1 MQLDKIIS
9 DIVKNG
15 DKTTLKNLITLLS
28 IIKGDKDTISNISS
42 FLEFCKDYN
51 SKPQNSKEQKPS
63 QTTQKPVRESVLPQV
78 RPQQKPV
85 QKAPQIDMND
95 PMNVAAALFEEC
107 DTKFGKNVPVYSGGS
122 SFVPSVG
129 GSSSVSVN
137 GFSKEEEDMFSQYE
151 KLV

>member
-9 DIVKNG
+9 EIVKNG
-15 DKTTLKNLITLLS
+15 DKTTLKNIVTLLS
-28 IIKGDKDTISNISS
+28 IVKGDKETISNISS

-51 SKPQNSKEQKPS
+51 SKEQKPS
-63 QTTQKPVRESVLPQV
+63 QTTQKTVRESVLPQT
-78 RPQQKPV
+78 RSQTKPV
-85 QKAPQIDMND
+85 QKAPQIDKND
-95 PMNVAAALFEEC
+95 PMNYAASLFEVC
-107 DTKFGKNVPVYSGGS
+107 DNKFGKNVPVYSGGS

>member
-15 DKTTLKNLITLLS
+15 DKTTLKNIVTLLS
-28 IIKGDKDTISNISS
+28 IVKGDKDTISNISS

-51 SKPQNSKEQKPS
+51 SKEQKPS
-63 QTTQKPVRESVLPQV
+63 QTTQKPVRESVQPQV

-129 GSSSVSVN
+129 GSSKTAVN

-151 KLV
+151 KLVNG

>member
-15 DKTTLKNLITLLS
+15 DKTTLKNIVTLLS

-51 SKPQNSKEQKPS
+51 SKEQKPS

-78 RPQQKPV
+78 RPQQKLV

-129 GSSSVSVN
+129 GSSSISVN

>member
-9 DIVKNG
+9 EIVKNG

-28 IIKGDKDTISNISS
+28 IVKGDKDTISNISS

-51 SKPQNSKEQKPS
+51 SKEQKPS
-63 QTTQKPVRESVLPQV
+63 QSTQKPVRESVQPQT
-78 RPQQKPV
+78 RSQTKPV
-85 QKAPQIDMND
+85 QKAPQIDKND
-95 PMNVAAALFEEC
+95 PMNYAASLFEEC
-107 DTKFGKNVPVYSGGS
+107 DNKYGKNVPVYSGGS
-122 SFVPSVG
+122 SFSPSVG